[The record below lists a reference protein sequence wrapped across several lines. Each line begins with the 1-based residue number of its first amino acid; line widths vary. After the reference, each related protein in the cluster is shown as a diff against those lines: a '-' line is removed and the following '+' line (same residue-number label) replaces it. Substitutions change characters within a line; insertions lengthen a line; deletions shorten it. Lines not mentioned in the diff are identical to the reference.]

1 MFIIIFLFSKLRIKN
16 SLFILNPNLSSLPI
30 QLIIKKL
37 LIIIYIII
45 TFGWCH
51 LKVIASEKVSFD
63 DFGLISIMYH
73 RFNENKYPS
82 TNIQLDIFK
91 KQLDIIEKEGLK
103 FINPRDFEESLSA
116 EKKREKFCSQ

>member
-1 MFIIIFLFSKLRIKN
+1 M
-16 SLFILNPNLSSLPI
+16 

-45 TFGWCH
+45 TFGCCH
-51 LKVIASEKVSFD
+51 LKLLPAKTYFE

-91 KQLDIIEKEGLK
+91 EQLEIIEDEGLK
-103 FINPRDFEESLSA
+103 FINPKDFEVS
-116 EKKREKFCSQ
+116 FH